1 MALASGY
8 HLSMTPKLAPPMFW
22 LPRWLWLP
30 LVWLWLA
37 APVAASNLLER
48 GDAYFET
55 VGDAEQ
61 IPDHNITA
69 LAQDLQGFIWIGT
82 PSGLIRHD
90 GYRFRRFELQPDG
103 DAGPSAR
110 GVFVRTLLVA
120 RDGRLWMGTDAD
132 GLWVFDPVRER
143 FRSVQRQEGL
153 DDGLLHDNV
162 RALAEDGDG
171 SIWIGTRSGLNRWR
185 ADRPADCPL
194 LAATPAASANS
205 SEPSRC
211 LLERFVQRLG
221 PTTRSTDERILA
233 LLHDSAGELLVGSW
247 NGLSRRQA
255 DGSFERLF
263 AEPQAQPTLAGLQ
276 LLSLTRLVDGRV
288 AVGTA
293 QDGAFIIDTGRTTL
307 QRIPSDASAAGI
319 ASYSLVMLQPRPD
332 ELWMGGFGGIAVLDA
347 ASGRLLRALRP
358 DPAVPGTLAHDQV
371 RTMLL
376 DRAGQ
381 VWIGGYGGGLQRHD
395 PGISAV
401 RVLHHS
407 PSRSEG
413 LSSTTIGAV
422 LELANGEIWIGTRDN
437 GIDRYDPQQGFID
450 GWRAE
455 PDDPQGLSH
464 PLVQSLAQTRDGAV
478 WVGTLA
484 ELHRYDPAQDRFER
498 FQTGMGLSGN
508 TARRLLAGR
517 DGRLWVGSN
526 VGLYYWEN
534 GATGLIHVPD
544 SRGQRASADVNA
556 LAEGPDGRIWVGTN
570 AGLFSK
576 AVGESVLHPV
586 RGEGAE
592 DDRLARLTV
601 VGMLMDSDGQLWIDG
616 SEGLLQL
623 TGLRLVADCDDPSC
637 APVVVLRSV
646 GRELGLAAEPVGAN
660 LMQDRRGRLWT
671 QRYVID
677 PATGTVHELTRA
689 DGVDIGTAWF
699 RSYTQ
704 TRDGLMLFGG
714 NRGLLMVDPER
725 FQPWDHQPPLVV
737 SELRIDGKVRPP
749 LEWADGLRLLP
760 GQRSLSV
767 EFAALDF
774 SAPQR
779 NQYRYR
785 LSGFDPD
792 WIVTDS
798 SRRLASYSNLW
809 PGRYE
814 LQVEASNRAGQWVDQ
829 PLLLPLRVLPA
840 FWQTA
845 WFLGLMLGLTV
856 ALVMVWVRRHTAR
869 LRAHERELEATVN
882 LRTQQ
887 LQQAKER
894 AERAL
899 TQLQSAQQH
908 LVAAEK
914 MASLGQLVAGVAHE
928 INTPLGTALT
938 AASHL
943 GDEVRGLQVK
953 LDTRSLRQSDLG
965 DFLQTAQQAGELVN
979 HNLTR
984 AAQLVRSFKQVS
996 ADRSSDERREFV
1008 LADSLSDL
1016 CENLRLSWKPRLI
1029 ELELRCPPDLQLDSY
1044 PGTIGQIITTLA
1056 GNALLHAYAP
1066 DQCGRLQ
1073 IDVQATHADMVRLMF
1088 SDDGQG
1094 IAETDLP
1101 RVFEPF
1107 YTTRRSEGCIGLGLH
1122 TAFNLVR
1129 ARLGGQIE
1137 VFSVVG
1143 QGTRFVV
1150 EFPRVAPS

>member
-1 MALASGY
+1 MRPKPALPML
-8 HLSMTPKLAPPMFW
+8 HLPGW
-22 LPRWLWLP
+22 RWLALLWLC
-30 LVWLWLA
+30 LA
-37 APVAASNLLER
+37 APVTAGLLDR

-69 LAQDLQGFIWIGT
+69 LAQDQQGFIWIGT
-82 PSGLIRHD
+82 PSGLIRYD

-103 DAGPSAR
+103 AASARAR

-143 FRSVQRQEGL
+143 FRSVQRQAGVEG
-153 DDGLLHDNV
+153 GLLHDNV
-162 RALAEDGDG
+162 RALAEDIDG
-171 SIWIGTRSGLNRWR
+171 SVWIGTRSGLNRWR
-185 ADRPADCPL
+185 ADRTGDCPP
-194 LAATPAASANS
+194 LAAGQALTVSTD
-205 SEPSRC
+205 C
-211 LLERFVQRLG
+211 KLERFPQRLG
-221 PTTRSTDERILA
+221 PSTSATDERILS
-233 LLHDSAGELLVGSW
+233 LLQDAAGELLVGSW
-247 NGLSRRQA
+247 NGLSRRRA

-263 AEPQAQPTLAGLQ
+263 ADPQAQGSLAGLQ
-276 LLSLTRLVDGRV
+276 LLSLTRLLDGRV

-293 QDGAFIIDTGRTTL
+293 QDGAFLIDAEQSSL
-307 QRIPSDASAAGI
+307 LRIPSDSGATGI
-319 ASYSLVMLQPRPD
+319 ASYSLVMLQPRPE

-358 DPAVPGTLAHDQV
+358 DPAVPGALAHDQV

-395 PGISAV
+395 PGIGAM

-407 PSRSEG
+407 PSGADS
-413 LSSTTIGAV
+413 LSSATIGAV

-437 GIDRYDPQQGFID
+437 GIDRYDPLRGLIG

-455 PDDPQGLSH
+455 PDNPDGLSH

-484 ELHRYDPAQDRFER
+484 ELHRYDPALGRFER
-498 FQTGMGLSGN
+498 FQTGLGLSGN

-517 DGRLWVGSN
+517 DGRLWIGSN
-526 VGLYYWEN
+526 AGLYYWEH
-534 GATGLIHVPD
+534 GATGLIQIPD

-556 LAEGPDGRIWVGTN
+556 LAEAADGRIWVGTN

-576 AVGESVLHPV
+576 AAGEAILHPV
-586 RGEGAE
+586 RGASSE
-592 DDRLARLTV
+592 DDRLARLTI
-601 VGMLMDSDGQLWIDG
+601 VGMLMDAAGQLWIDG

-623 TGLRLVADCDDPSC
+623 TELQTASDCGQLSC
-637 APVVVLRSV
+637 APAVRLRSI

-660 LMQDRRGRLWT
+660 LLQDRQGRLWT

-677 PATGTVHELTRA
+677 PAAGTVHELTRA

-699 RSYTQ
+699 RSYTK
-704 TRDGLMLFGG
+704 TRDGLLLFGG
-714 NRGLLMVDPER
+714 NRGLLVVDPER
-725 FQPWDHQPPLVV
+725 FRPWAYQPPLVI
-737 SELRIDGKVRPP
+737 SELRVDGRSRPP
-749 LEWADGLRLLP
+749 LEWVDGLVLQAE
-760 GQRSLSV
+760 QRSLNV

-785 LSGFDPD
+785 LSGFDQD
-792 WIVTDS
+792 WITTDS

-814 LQVEASNRAGQWVDQ
+814 LQVEASNRAGQWVEQ
-829 PLLLPLRVLPA
+829 PLLLPVQVLPA
-840 FWQTA
+840 FWQTG

-856 ALVMVWVRRHTAR
+856 ALIMLWVRRHTAR
-869 LRAHERELEATVN
+869 LRAHERELEATVK
-882 LRTQQ
+882 LRTKQ
-887 LQQAKER
+887 LQLAKEH
-894 AERAL
+894 AESAL
-899 TQLQSAQQH
+899 EQLQSAQRH

-943 GDEVRGLQVK
+943 DDEVRGLRRK
-953 LDTRSLRQSDLG
+953 LDGRSLRQSELG
-965 DFLQTAQQAGELVN
+965 EFLNMATEAGELVN
-979 HNLTR
+979 RNLGR

-996 ADRSSDERREFV
+996 ADRSSDERRLFL

-1016 CENLRLSWKPRLI
+1016 CENLQLSWKPRLI
-1029 ELELRCPPDLQLDSY
+1029 ELALRCPPDLRLDSY

-1056 GNALLHAYAP
+1056 GNALLHAFAP
-1066 DQCGRLQ
+1066 EQCGRLQ
-1073 IDVQATHADMVRLMF
+1073 IDVQTLSADRVRLSF
-1088 SDDGQG
+1088 SDDGRG
-1094 IAETDLP
+1094 IAETDLA

-1107 YTTRRSEGCIGLGLH
+1107 YTTRRADGCIGLGLH

-1143 QGTRFVV
+1143 QGTRFVL
-1150 EFPRVAPS
+1150 EFPRVAPAKRAEG

>member
-1 MALASGY
+1 MLPKIALLMLHA
-8 HLSMTPKLAPPMFW
+8 
-22 LPRWLWLP
+22 PRWLWLT
-30 LVWLWLA
+30 VAWLWLA
-37 APVAASNLLER
+37 APVLAASLLDR
-48 GDAYFET
+48 GDAYFES

-61 IPDHNITA
+61 IPDQNITA
-69 LAQDLQGFIWIGT
+69 LAQDHQGFIWIGT
-82 PSGLIRHD
+82 PSGLIRYD
-90 GYRFRRFELQPDG
+90 GYRFRRFELQPSG
-103 DAGPSAR
+103 GAGARAR

-120 RDGRLWMGTDAD
+120 GDGRLWMGTDAD
-132 GLWVFDPVRER
+132 GLWVFDPTSER
-143 FRSVQRQEGL
+143 FSSVQHRAGDDAGL
-153 DDGLLHDNV
+153 RHDNV
-162 RALAEDGDG
+162 RALAEDSDG

-185 ADRPADCPL
+185 ADRAADCPA
-194 LAATPAASANS
+194 LAA
-205 SEPSRC
+205 SRSDPLGERSPC
-211 LLERFVQRLG
+211 RLERVVERLG
-221 PTTRSTDERILA
+221 PSTRGTDERILT
-233 LLHDSAGELLVGSW
+233 LLHDHTGELLVGSW
-247 NGLSRRQA
+247 NGLSRRRA
-255 DGSFERLF
+255 DGRFERLF
-263 AEPQAQPTLAGLQ
+263 ADSQAQPTLAGLQ
-276 LLSLTRLVDGRV
+276 LLSLTALADGRV

-293 QDGAFIIDTGRTTL
+293 QDGAFVINAGRNAL
-307 QRIPSDASAAGI
+307 QRIPTDASAAGI

-347 ASGRLLRALRP
+347 ADGRLLRALRP
-358 DPAVPGTLAHDQV
+358 DPAIPGTLAHDQV

-376 DRAGQ
+376 DRSGQ

-395 PGISAV
+395 PGITAM

-407 PSRSEG
+407 PGRPDS
-413 LSSTTIGAV
+413 LSSASIGAV

-437 GIDRYDPQQGFID
+437 GIDRHHPERGLIG
-450 GWRAE
+450 GWRAA
-455 PDDPQGLSH
+455 PDDPEGLSH
-464 PLVQSLAQTRDGAV
+464 PLVQSLAQTADGAV
-478 WVGTLA
+478 WAGTLA
-484 ELHRYDPAQDRFER
+484 ELHRLDPALGRFER
-498 FQTGMGLSGN
+498 FDTGLGLSGN

-526 VGLYYWEN
+526 AGLYYWTL
-534 GATGLIHVPD
+534 GATGLINVPD

-556 LAEGPDGRIWVGTN
+556 LAEAADGRIWVGTN

-576 AVGESVLHPV
+576 APAESILHPV
-586 RGEGAE
+586 RGRADE
-592 DDRLARLTV
+592 DERLARLTI
-601 VGMLMDSDGQLWIDG
+601 VGMLIDSDGQLWIDG

-623 TGLRLVADCDDPSC
+623 IGLSTPDCGQPSC
-637 APVVVLRSV
+637 AVEVALRNVSH
-646 GRELGLAAEPVGAN
+646 ELGLAAEPVGAN

-704 TRDGLMLFGG
+704 TRAGLMLFGG
-714 NRGLLMVDPER
+714 NRGLLVVDPER
-725 FQPWDHQPPLVV
+725 FVPWDYQPPLVI
-737 SELRIDGKVRPP
+737 SELRTDGKVRPP
-749 LEWADGLRLLP
+749 LEWADGLRLQP

-767 EFAALDF
+767 EFAALDY

-785 LSGFDPD
+785 LTGFDAD
-792 WIVTDS
+792 WIGTDS

-809 PGRYE
+809 PGYYE
-814 LQVEASNRAGQWVDQ
+814 LQIEASNRAGQWGAE
-829 PLLLPLRVLPA
+829 PLSLPLRVLPA
-840 FWQTA
+840 FWQTG
-845 WFLGLMLGLTV
+845 WFLALLV
-856 ALVMVWVRRHTAR
+856 ALTAAMIVLWVRRHTAR
-869 LRAHERELEATVN
+869 LRLHERELEATVT
-882 LRTQQ
+882 LRTQE
-887 LQQAKER
+887 LQQAKEH
-894 AERAL
+894 AESAL
-899 TQLQSAQQH
+899 AQLQSAQQH

-943 GDEVRGLQVK
+943 DDEVRGLRRK
-953 LDTRSLRQSDLG
+953 LDAHSLRQSDLG
-965 DFLQTAQQAGELVN
+965 DFLEVAQQAGELVN
-979 HNLTR
+979 QNLGR

-1016 CENLRLSWKPRLI
+1016 VENLQLSWKPRLI
-1029 ELELRCPPDLQLDSY
+1029 ELELRCPRDLRLDSY

-1073 IDVQATHADMVRLMF
+1073 IDVQTPTADSVRIIF
-1088 SDDGQG
+1088 SDDGKG

-1129 ARLGGQIE
+1129 ARLGGRIE
-1137 VFSVVG
+1137 VYSVVG
-1143 QGTRFVV
+1143 QGTRFVM
-1150 EFPRVAPS
+1150 EFPRVAPVTRAEGA